1 MAEYTCLDGGSKGS
15 PRPLYHLCRIPE
27 LPAFRISE
35 PLEVPMTDDLASEVE
50 ALMELG
56 DLASARARAAAWRP
70 EDADAETCARW
81 GERLERLGM
90 VREALQAYHHAV
102 RQSPRPEWHVRL
114 AELYLDLG
122 KWSAAEEHLQAAVE
136 AGTTDPDVFLR
147 LGEILEDREAL
158 DAARQVYQTGLERT
172 QHPEMRTRLKRLP
185 ALPTAPDAVFGRRPT
200 EADVALF
207 AQYFQGREGVYARQW
222 VDRQGRVGYQPVH
235 EPLTLRVLRQHLDG
249 DLTCGV
255 YPVRLDG
262 TVFFAVWD
270 VDINRNVL
278 EKYIRRPDRLT
289 EFARSAHET
298 AVRIAARCRT
308 LGLAPLLEDSGFK
321 GRHVWVFF
329 NAPVEARIVRAVAER
344 IARLEA
350 VPSELHVDVF
360 PRQDTVEPGQLGNL
374 IKLPLG
380 VHRRTGR
387 RCLFLDP
394 EGHALPDPFRALAE
408 TPRLPPDVLLRAAEQ
423 LTTLPPPVPPGP
435 PEEQEARQLQE
446 ALTPPYNPEADPEF
460 QTIVTCCPVLG
471 ALVQKAR
478 TDHMLT
484 YDEQLVLVHTLGYLT
499 HGVEIVNAILGT
511 CINVYPQLLLKSPL
525 RGNPM
530 SCPKIRQRIPH
541 VTRRIPCHCPE
552 QTELGYPTPVL
563 FLRMRDSTPANAW
576 EQVEVQAMAETLLRM
591 EQERRR
597 LAAQMEDLR
606 QRLLDR
612 MRQNGQDVLETPYG
626 RVRRTQSA
634 DGAEYLDIETG

>member
-1 MAEYTCLDGGSKGS
+1 
-15 PRPLYHLCRIPE
+15 
-27 LPAFRISE
+27 
-35 PLEVPMTDDLASEVE
+35 MTDDLALEVD

-56 DLASARARAAAWRP
+56 DLASARTRAAAWRP
-70 EDADAETCARW
+70 EGADAATCARW
-81 GERLERLGM
+81 GERFERLGM

-102 RQSPRPEWHVRL
+102 RQSSRPEWHARL

-122 KWSAAEEHLQAAVE
+122 KWSTAEEHLQTAVE
-136 AGTTDPDVFLR
+136 AGATDPRVFLR
-147 LGEILEDREAL
+147 LGEILEEREAL

-172 QHPEMRTRLKRLP
+172 QAPELRARLKRLP
-185 ALPTAPDAVFGRRPT
+185 ALPTAPDAVFGRRPG
-200 EADVALF
+200 EAEVALL

-235 EPLTLRVLRQHLDG
+235 EPLTLRVIRQHLDG

-278 EKYIRRPDRLT
+278 EKYLRRPDRLA
-289 EFARSAHET
+289 ELARLAHET
-298 AVRIAARCRT
+298 AVRIAARSRT
-308 LGLAPLLEDSGFK
+308 LGLPGLIEDSGFK

-344 IARLEA
+344 IARLDPI
-350 VPSELHVDVF
+350 PSGLHVDVF

-380 VHRRTGR
+380 IHRRTGR

-394 EGHALPDPFRALAE
+394 DGRALPDPFRALAE
-408 TPRLPPDVLLRAAEQ
+408 TPRLPPEALLQAAEQ
-423 LTTLPPPVPPGP
+423 LTALPPAPQPVST
-435 PEEQEARQLQE
+435 EEREARELQA
-446 ALTPPYNPEADPEF
+446 ALTPPYSPEADPEF
-460 QTIVTCCPVLG
+460 QTVVTCCPVLG

-478 TDHMLT
+478 TEHMLT

-499 HGVEIVNAILGT
+499 HGVEVVNAVLGT
-511 CINVYPQLLLKSPL
+511 CVNVYPQLLLKSPL

-530 SCPKIRQRIPH
+530 SCPKIRQRIPD
-541 VTRRIPCHCPE
+541 VTRRIPCRCPE
-552 QTELGYPTPVL
+552 QTDLGYPTPVL
-563 FLRMRDSTPANAW
+563 FLRLRASTPADAW
-576 EQVEVQAMAETLLRM
+576 ERVELQAMAEALLRM

-597 LAAQMEDLR
+597 LEAQMEDLR
-606 QRLLDR
+606 QRLSDR
-612 MRQNGQDVLETPYG
+612 MRHHGQDVIETPYG
-626 RVRRTQSA
+626 RVRRTQAS
-634 DGAEYLDIETG
+634 DGTERLTVEV

>member
-1 MAEYTCLDGGSKGS
+1 MAD
-15 PRPLYHLCRIPE
+15 
-27 LPAFRISE
+27 
-35 PLEVPMTDDLASEVE
+35 VLASEVD

-56 DLASARARAAAWRP
+56 DLASARARASTWRP
-70 EDADAETCARW
+70 EGADAETCARW
-81 GERLERLGM
+81 GERFERLGM

-102 RQSPRPEWHVRL
+102 RQSPRPEWYARL

-122 KWSAAEEHLQAAVE
+122 KWSAAEEYLQAAIE
-136 AGTTDPDVFLR
+136 AGATDPRVFLR
-147 LGEILEDREAL
+147 LGEILEEREAL

-172 QHPEMRTRLKRLP
+172 QHPEIRTRLKRLP
-185 ALPTAPDAVFGRRPT
+185 ALPTAPDAVFGRRPG
-200 EADVALF
+200 EADVALL

-278 EKYIRRPDRLT
+278 EKYFRRPDRLT
-289 EFARSAHET
+289 ELARVAHET

-308 LGLAPLLEDSGFK
+308 LGLVPLLEDSGFK

-329 NAPVEARIVRAVAER
+329 SAPVEARIVRAVAER
-344 IARLEA
+344 IARLEPI
-350 VPSELHVDVF
+350 PSELHVDVF
-360 PRQDTVEPGQLGNL
+360 PRQDTVEPGQLGSL

-380 VHRRTGR
+380 IHRRTGR

-394 EGHALPDPFRALAE
+394 EGHALPDPFRALAD
-408 TPRLPPDVLLRAAEQ
+408 TPRHPPEALLQAAEQ
-423 LTTLPPPVPPGP
+423 LTVPTPTPQPVS
-435 PEEQEARQLQE
+435 PEERAARELQ
-446 ALTPPYNPEADPEF
+446 AAMTPPYSPEADPEF
-460 QTIVTCCPVLG
+460 QTVVTCCPVLG
-471 ALVQKAR
+471 HLVQKAQSE
-478 TDHMLT
+478 HMLT

-499 HGVEIVNAILGT
+499 HGVEIVNAVLGA

-530 SCPKIRQRIPH
+530 SCPKIRQRIPE

-563 FLRMRDSTPANAW
+563 FLRMRASTPADAW
-576 EQVEVQAMAETLLRM
+576 ERVEVQAMTEAILRM
-591 EQERRR
+591 ERERRR
-597 LAAQMEDLR
+597 LEAQMEDLR

-612 MRQNGQDVLETPYG
+612 MRQNGQDVIETPYG
-626 RVRRTQSA
+626 RVRRTRDP
-634 DGAEYLDIETG
+634 DGVERLTVETEG